1 MLPGAIVNEQGRNM
15 NKADRTAETPRPA
28 VVITGATQGIGRA
41 LAEEF
46 ARNGHTLLLVAR
58 DEKALDRTAREVAA
72 RHGVRVEITAQDLST
87 ADGCAGIEQALE
99 RCGLY
104 ADMLVNNAGTMTAGF
119 LQDADREQM
128 LAQVDLN
135 VRALLDLTLRLL
147 PGMVARGKGRV
158 LNVASVEGF
167 MPVPYQAAYAA
178 TKAFVLSL
186 SRALGYELSGSGVR
200 VSVLA
205 PGATDT
211 RIHARGGSQHA
222 YYVSL
227 FPVMTPEDVARTA
240 YRQFQRGK
248 AVIVPGWLNRF
259 YAVSQRFVHP
269 ALLLPLV
276 GWLFRVRDE
285 QGNVQWPRS
294 IAARADRGEQRAK
307 EHNFSR

>member
-1 MLPGAIVNEQGRNM
+1 M
-15 NKADRTAETPRPA
+15 NKTEKIAGTLGPA
-28 VVITGATQGIGRA
+28 AVITGATQGIGRA
-41 LAEEF
+41 LADEF

-58 DEKALDRTAREVAA
+58 DEAALTRVARELSE
-72 RHGVRVEITAQDLST
+72 RHGVRIEIAAHDLSA
-87 ADGCAGIEQALE
+87 ADGCTGVERALE
-99 RCGLY
+99 QRGLY

-119 LQDADREQM
+119 LQDADREEM
-128 LAQVDLN
+128 LALVDLN
-135 VRALLDLTLRLL
+135 VRGLLDLTLRLL
-147 PGMVARGKGRV
+147 PGMVARGTGGV
-158 LNVASVEGF
+158 LNVSSVEGF

-186 SRALGYELSGSGVR
+186 SRALHYELSGSGVR
-200 VSVLA
+200 ISVLA

-211 RIHARGGSQHA
+211 RIHARGGARHA

-227 FPVMTPEDVARTA
+227 FLVMTPEDVARIA

-269 ALLLPLV
+269 ALLLPVL
-276 GWLFRVRDE
+276 GWMFRVRDE

-294 IAARADRGEQRAK
+294 IAASAGRSEQRAK
-307 EHNFSR
+307 EHNLSR

>member
-1 MLPGAIVNEQGRNM
+1 M
-15 NKADRTAETPRPA
+15 NKPDRIRPGLLPA
-28 VVITGATQGIGRA
+28 AVITGATQGIGRA

-58 DEKALDRTAREVAA
+58 DEAALARAAREVAE
-72 RHGVRVEITAQDLST
+72 RHGVRVEITAQDLSA
-87 ADGCAGIEQALE
+87 ADGCAGVEQALH

-104 ADMLVNNAGTMTAGF
+104 ADELVNNAGTMTAGF

-128 LAQVDLN
+128 LALVDLN
-135 VRALLDLTLRLL
+135 VRGLLDLTLRVL
-147 PGMVARGKGRV
+147 PGMVARGKGGV

-227 FPVMTPEDVARTA
+227 FPVMTPEAVARIA

-269 ALLLPLV
+269 ALLLPVL
-276 GWLFRVRDE
+276 GWLFRVRDAT
-285 QGNVQWPRS
+285 GNVQWPRS
-294 IAARADRGEQRAK
+294 IAARAGQGEQRAK
-307 EHNFSR
+307 EHNLSPCAAERRTPWF

>member
-1 MLPGAIVNEQGRNM
+1 M
-15 NKADRTAETPRPA
+15 NKADRIAGARRPA

-41 LAEEF
+41 LANEF

-58 DEKALDRTAREVAA
+58 DETALARAARELAEC
-72 RHGVRVEITAQDLST
+72 HGVRVEISAQDLSK

-99 RCGLY
+99 QNALY
-104 ADMLVNNAGTMTAGF
+104 ADVLVNNAATMTAGF
-119 LQDADREQM
+119 LQDADREEM
-128 LAQVDLN
+128 LGLVDLN
-135 VRALLDLTLRLL
+135 VRGLLDLTLRLL
-147 PGMVARGKGRV
+147 PGMVARGKGGV
-158 LNVASVEGF
+158 LNVSSVEGF

-178 TKAFVLSL
+178 SKAFVLSL
-186 SRALGYELSGSGVR
+186 SRALHYELSGSGVR

-205 PGATDT
+205 PGATHT

-227 FPVMTPEDVARTA
+227 FPVMTPEEVARLA
-240 YRQFQRGK
+240 YRQFERSK

-269 ALLLPLV
+269 VLLLPVL

-285 QGNVQWPRS
+285 TGNVQWPRS
-294 IAARADRGEQRAK
+294 IVARAGRGEQRAK
-307 EHNFSR
+307 EHNLSR